1 MNRLV
6 QKCFKSSKGFTLIE
20 LMIVIAIIGILAA
33 VALPRYQDYTVRAKV
48 TELVLAAGPVKLA
61 VTESAQIKG
70 VMPTTLDL
78 VASNVEN
85 GAGSGYVASVVYT
98 LSADESVGV
107 ITVTGQ
113 NDARLNG
120 QTLALTGTLDNA
132 TGQLVWTCAAVA
144 PKPIESKYLPASCE
158 QAPPVV
164 SSD

>member
-48 TELVLAAGPVKLA
+48 MELVLAAVPIKLA
-61 VTESAQIKG
+61 VTESVQLKG

-78 VASNVEN
+78 AASKIDNE
-85 GAGSGYVASVVYT
+85 AASGYVASVVYT
-98 LSADESVGV
+98 LSEVESVGV

-120 QTLALTGTLDNA
+120 KKLALTGTLDNA
-132 TGQLVWTCAAVA
+132 TGQLVWTCAADAAV
-144 PKPIESKYLPASCE
+144 PIESKYLPASC
-158 QAPPVV
+158 Q
-164 SSD
+164 